1 MYIHNQE
8 WVITASEAVALLQK
22 TGRKRGPLDVL
33 PNVPDTVAEPADLV
47 LDETTSGLAIGEN
60 TTQLLEACIAVLAS
74 PKRVVRLHYNV
85 ADSTVSRSIFATS
98 DELPGIWVSLAGS
111 AEPFR
116 LSMRSD
122 PELRFLIGDVLSA
135 GAGIRLTKIGCDFST
150 QAALTFMAILD
161 QTRRSWLVSLL
172 RHLEPVSLF
181 SLDDVKERL
190 AEGGVEDFRWT
201 LPLVEKLLPI
211 PIGEMAVSEDP
222 RPALLELIKAGLIE
236 PVNEEATIFDWT
248 EPGRVLTEGNRQ
260 AGSRMVLSQSY
271 LLPEAELGHDVM
283 LLTRTPLDLFLILM
297 SGAEA
302 SLSTLMPEDLDTLM
316 EQVFAAPLMTETVQG
331 PEPAISGSE
340 KGPTIVAVPPL
351 TPPQPMVPVQSTVPA
366 SQTARKFC
374 TSCGTQLSEGAKFCR
389 QCGAKIP

>member
-22 TGRKRGPLDVL
+22 AGRKRGPLDVL
-33 PNVPDTVAEPADLV
+33 PNVPDTAAEPVDLV
-47 LDETTSGLAIGEN
+47 LDEATSGLAIGEN

-85 ADSTVSRSIFATS
+85 ADSTVSRSILATS

-111 AEPFR
+111 VEPFR
-116 LSMRSD
+116 VSMRSD
-122 PELRFLIGDVLSA
+122 PELRFLIGDMLSI
-135 GAGIRLTKIGCDFST
+135 GSGSRPTKIGCDFST
-150 QAALTFMAILD
+150 EAALTFMAILD

-181 SLDDVKERL
+181 SLADVKARL
-190 AEGGVEDFRWT
+190 AEGSVEDFRWT
-201 LPLVEKLLPI
+201 LPLAEKLLPI
-211 PIGEMAVSEDP
+211 PVGEMAVSEDP
-222 RPALLELIKAGLIE
+222 RPALLELIEAGLIE

-248 EPGRVLTEGNRQ
+248 EPGRVLAEGDRQ
-260 AGSRMVLSQSY
+260 AASRLVLSQSY
-271 LLPEAELGHDVM
+271 LLPEDAIGHEVM

-302 SLSTLMPEDLDTLM
+302 SLSALMPEDLDALL
-316 EQVFAAPLMTETVQG
+316 EQVFATPLMTQAAKE
-331 PEPAISGSE
+331 PEPIA
-340 KGPTIVAVPPL
+340 PA
-351 TPPQPMVPVQSTVPA
+351 PQATPA
-366 SQTARKFC
+366 SQTVRRFC

-389 QCGAKIP
+389 QCGSKIP